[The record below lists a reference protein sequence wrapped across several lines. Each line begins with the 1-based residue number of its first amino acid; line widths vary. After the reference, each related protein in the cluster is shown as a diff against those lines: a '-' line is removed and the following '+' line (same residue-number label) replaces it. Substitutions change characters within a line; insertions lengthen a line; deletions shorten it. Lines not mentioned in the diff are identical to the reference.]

1 MNDEQQAD
9 AADVLASIGRHW
21 GWIMGIIVLAY
32 PGISLLVLA
41 VVLSVWLLFY
51 GVMEITLAFRLRSLG
66 HRAGTRPVHAV

>member
-1 MNDEQQAD
+1 MGI
-9 AADVLASIGRHW
+9 LSIFA
-21 GWIMGIIVLAY
+21 GIIVLAY

-66 HRAGTRPVHAV
+66 HRPEPVLSMPSEGAAPCR